1 MAPRGA
7 PRAGLLAGGAVL
19 LCLVAAARG
28 AYRGR
33 RQTYWFNEV
42 TKVTQWEEPPK
53 HEFIDGEPPPG
64 RRAAPARRGEEVL
77 PEDRR
82 GRSRRSWRSR
92 AFSSSA
98 RKSRAPTEVSVW
110 LPAGPLP
117 LQGWRLWNGTAVSA
131 DVYTA
136 V

>member
-64 RRAAPARRGEEVL
+64 RRAAPRGEPGEHSA
-77 PEDRR
+77 
-82 GRSRRSWRSR
+82 GRPHALQDSQLVVR
-92 AFSSSA
+92 ACRASGSA
-98 RKSRAPTEVSVW
+98 AFPDEQSLARWGR
-110 LPAGPLP
+110 
-117 LQGWRLWNGTAVSA
+117 
-131 DVYTA
+131 
-136 V
+136 

>member
-64 RRAAPARRGEEVL
+64 RRAAPRHARPGRARPPPPPPTPPPASSLL
-77 PEDRR
+77 P
-82 GRSRRSWRSR
+82 SLAPHPLAAPAPR
-92 AFSSSA
+92 ACL
-98 RKSRAPTEVSVW
+98 RHP
-110 LPAGPLP
+110 PLP
-117 LQGWRLWNGTAVSA
+117 LSPSRSGR
-131 DVYTA
+131 
-136 V
+136 